1 MHPFA
6 PFIRYFVEV
15 ARRGSV
21 RGAADHLHVAPS
33 AVTRQIMK
41 FEEALGVPL
50 FERLPRG
57 VRLTAAGETMLAAT
71 QRLNRDFQDALAQI
85 DALRGLRRGRVRIGI
100 LQYMSELIAPGLIA
114 DVHARYP
121 GISFSVETGNSAE
134 ITTRVAKGELDMGMC
149 WDPPLAQPVTRLRT
163 ANVPIGL
170 AVLPDHPLA
179 KRKSVRFRECLGL
192 PLVLPAQGMELRTTL
207 DRLNLGPQA
216 RFEPLLETNS
226 IAMMRQMALAGTGVS
241 VMTRISIL
249 PELKAG
255 RLVLVPL
262 ADRGSSTITF
272 SLHVRMERHLP
283 VAAAVVLELLQQ
295 RFDDYVG

>member
-21 RGAADHLHVAPS
+21 RSAADHLHVAPS
-33 AVTRQIMK
+33 AVTRQILK
-41 FEEALGVPL
+41 FEESLGVPL

-57 VRLTAAGETMLAAT
+57 VRLTAAGETMLAAA
-71 QRLNRDFQDALAQI
+71 QRLDRDFDDALAQI

-100 LQYMSELIAPGLIA
+100 LQYMSELIAPRLIA
-114 DVHARYP
+114 DVHRRYP
-121 GISFSVETGNSAE
+121 GISFSVHTGNSAD
-134 ITTRVAKGELDMGMC
+134 ITADVGKGELDMGMC
-149 WDPPLAQPVTRLRT
+149 WDPPLAEPVTRLRT
-163 ANVPIGL
+163 ASIPIGL
-170 AVLPDHPLA
+170 ALLPDHPLA
-179 KRKSVRFRECLGL
+179 RRKSVRFRECLDL
-192 PLVLPAQGMELRTTL
+192 PLVLPARGMELRTTL
-207 DRLNLGPQA
+207 DRLNLGPEG

-226 IAMMRQMALAGTGVS
+226 IAMMRQMALDGTGVS

-255 RLVLVPL
+255 RLALVPL
-262 ADRGSSTITF
+262 ADRGSSSIAF
-272 SLHVRMERHLP
+272 SLHVRTERHLP
-283 VAAAVVLELLQQ
+283 IAASVVLELLQQ